1 MSQVISDDVPAEGTV
16 VVECSI
22 KHDMACSSET
32 VGQLV

>member
-16 VVECSI
+16 VVERAI
-22 KHDMACSSET
+22 KHDVACSSET